1 MNYEKMARDILGC
14 TGGIEN
20 ISFMTHCAT
29 RLRLN
34 FKDESKVDL
43 EAVKKVEG
51 VIGAVKKGGQYQII
65 IGTDVAQVMNEVN
78 KLGKITGGES
88 GQEKKENL
96 INRLMSVIAGIFT
109 PIIPALIAGGMVK
122 AVLTL
127 LTFFKVVDSA
137 SQTYYIINFIADTP
151 FYFLPVLVAISTAAK
166 LKCNM
171 YLAAVI
177 GAALLHPNFTSLVS
191 AAEPVSFI
199 GLPVTLISYG
209 SSVIPSILAIW
220 LMSVVEPFA
229 DKISPKPIK
238 FLSKP
243 LITVIIVAPITFIVL
258 GPLGYTVGSA
268 LAVAADFLNQNVGWL
283 VPTLMGAF
291 MPLLVMTGMHWSFTP
306 IIMQSY
312 ASYGYEAIMGPGSF
326 VSNICQ
332 GAASLAVAFKTRNKE
347 MRQIATS
354 AGITALLGVTEPAMF
369 GVTLKLKKPLY
380 AVMIGG
386 ACGGLYAGLNGVVRY
401 TSGTPGLASFAVF
414 IGENPMNIVH
424 AFISVGIGAAI
435 TFVLTLVFGF
445 EDEAASVKAEQKEA
459 EPLVQKIQVESPA
472 DGKLEPLS
480 QVKDET
486 LASGILGKGAAVVP
500 DNGRVVSPVNG
511 RITSVFPT
519 GHAVGIVDEDG
530 VELLIHIGID
540 TVKLEGRYF
549 TAHVKDGDVVRKGDL
564 LVEFDRRAVEAE
576 GYDTVIAV
584 LVTNSQEFLD
594 VIPAQAGAVK
604 AGQQLFTVV

>member
-177 GAALLHPNFTSLVS
+177 GVALLHPNFTSLVS

>member
-1 MNYEKMARDILGC
+1 
-14 TGGIEN
+14 
-20 ISFMTHCAT
+20 
-29 RLRLN
+29 
-34 FKDESKVDL
+34 
-43 EAVKKVEG
+43 
-51 VIGAVKKGGQYQII
+51 
-65 IGTDVAQVMNEVN
+65 
-78 KLGKITGGES
+78 
-88 GQEKKENL
+88 
-96 INRLMSVIAGIFT
+96 
-109 PIIPALIAGGMVK
+109 
-122 AVLTL
+122 
-127 LTFFKVVDSA
+127 
-137 SQTYYIINFIADTP
+137 
-151 FYFLPVLVAISTAAK
+151 
-166 LKCNM
+166 
-171 YLAAVI
+171 
-177 GAALLHPNFTSLVS
+177 
-191 AAEPVSFI
+191 
-199 GLPVTLISYG
+199 
-209 SSVIPSILAIW
+209 
-220 LMSVVEPFA
+220 
-229 DKISPKPIK
+229 
-238 FLSKP
+238 
-243 LITVIIVAPITFIVL
+243 
-258 GPLGYTVGSA
+258 
-268 LAVAADFLNQNVGWL
+268 
-283 VPTLMGAF
+283 
-291 MPLLVMTGMHWSFTP
+291 
-306 IIMQSY
+306 
-312 ASYGYEAIMGPGSF
+312 
-326 VSNICQ
+326 
-332 GAASLAVAFKTRNKE
+332 
-347 MRQIATS
+347 
-354 AGITALLGVTEPAMF
+354 MF

-519 GHAVGIVDEDG
+519 GHAVGIVDENG